1 MIRRGVSLVIGA
13 DGLVGR
19 ALIDSLLRAGRSV
32 LETTRRSN
40 TISKRRVF
48 LDLRGDVSA
57 WRLPCQ
63 TCVAYFCAAVSSM
76 ECCRRE
82 PAESAIVNVR
92 NTVALAKTLTESG
105 VLVIFLSTNLV
116 YDGSKPFRKA
126 DDAVCPRTEYG
137 RQKSRAEQELSGL
150 GNLISIVRF
159 TKVLG
164 VNALPF
170 KGWIQAL
177 QRGEVIRP
185 FSDTVLSPVPLPFA
199 IRVLHRIAELRLSG
213 IVQVS
218 GERDVTYEQ
227 VARHIAKRIGT
238 DPDLVQPIRSRE
250 ADPQLE
256 AIPPYTTFDTTRLRM
271 ELGMDPPD
279 VWSTIDSVFRP

>member
-1 MIRRGVSLVIGA
+1 MTRRGVSLVIGA

-19 ALIDSLLRAGRSV
+19 ALTDSLLRAGKSV

-92 NTVALAKTLTESG
+92 NTVALAKTLVEIG
-105 VLVIFLSTNLV
+105 VLVIFLSTNMV

-126 DDAVCPRTEYG
+126 DDPVCPRTEYG
-137 RQKSRAEQELSGL
+137 RQKSGAEQELSGL
-150 GNLISIVRF
+150 GDLISIVRF

-177 QRGEVIRP
+177 QRGEVICP
-185 FSDTVLSPVPLPFA
+185 FSDMVLSPVPLPFA

-218 GERDVTYEQ
+218 AERDVTYEQ
-227 VARHIAKRIGT
+227 VARYIAKCIRA
-238 DPDLVQPIRSRE
+238 DADLVQPIRSRE
-250 ADPQLE
+250 ANPQLE
-256 AIPPYTTFDTTRLRM
+256 AIPRYTTLDMTRLRM
-271 ELGMDPPD
+271 ELEMDPPG
-279 VWSTIDSVFRP
+279 VWSTIDSVFGL

>member
-1 MIRRGVSLVIGA
+1 MTRRGVSLVIGA

-19 ALIDSLLRAGRSV
+19 ALTDSLLRAGKSV
-32 LETTRRSN
+32 LGTTRRSN

-63 TCVAYFCAAVSSM
+63 TSVAYFCAAVSSL

-82 PAESAIVNVR
+82 PAESYLVNVC
-92 NTVALAKTLTESG
+92 NTVTLAKMLAESG
-105 VLVIFLSTNLV
+105 ALVIFLSTNLV
-116 YDGSKPFRKA
+116 HDGSKPFRKA
-126 DDAVCPRTEYG
+126 DDPVCPRTEYG
-137 RQKSRAEQELSGL
+137 RQKSRVERELSAL
-150 GNLISIVRF
+150 GDLISIVRF

-164 VNALPF
+164 ANALPF

-177 QRGEVIRP
+177 GRGEVIRP
-185 FSDTVLSPVPLPFA
+185 FWDTVLSPVPLPFA

-227 VARHIAKRIGT
+227 VARDIAKRIRA
-238 DPDLVQPIRSRE
+238 DADLVQPIRSRE
-250 ADPQLE
+250 ADVQLE
-256 AIPPYTTFDTTRLRM
+256 AIPPYTTLDTTRLRM
-271 ELGMDPPD
+271 ELGMDVPD
-279 VWSTIDSVFRP
+279 VWSTIDSVLNL